1 MILKYV
7 LNKNSFMYKAGSKST
22 LSRKY
27 AYIVFVVELK
37 LSGIIYILYDQGYL
51 LISTHTPPQKNST
64 GPGCALRLE
73 QLCLCTLISL
83 NEEEF
88 GTVHRCR
95 ASHWTYKMD

>member
-51 LISTHTPPQKNST
+51 LISTHTPPKKTAQVQDVLYDWNSF
-64 GPGCALRLE
+64 A
-73 QLCLCTLISL
+73 S
-83 NEEEF
+83 
-88 GTVHRCR
+88 VH
-95 ASHWTYKMD
+95 